1 MSNQPPNSLPALTD
15 EERAIYQW
23 QIWVRGF
30 GETGQQRLKGA
41 SVLVSRCGGLG
52 GVVAYELAAAG
63 VGRLVL
69 AHAGNVRPSDLN
81 RQLLMTHAGI
91 GQSRIES
98 VRQRLLELNPRLEIV
113 AVEENI
119 TEQNAEPLVA
129 QADLIVDCAPLFTER
144 FELNRQAVRQSKPLV
159 ECAVYEME
167 GQITSILPGNTPCL
181 SCLYPEDPPV
191 WKLQFPIFGAV
202 AGVLGCLAA
211 TEAIKLLSGL
221 GEPLVGQLLTCDLA
235 DMTFRRRR
243 IERSPQCAVCGEAK
257 LQA

>member
-1 MSNQPPNSLPALTD
+1 
-15 EERAIYQW
+15 
-23 QIWVRGF
+23 
-30 GETGQQRLKGA
+30 
-41 SVLVSRCGGLG
+41 
-52 GVVAYELAAAG
+52 
-63 VGRLVL
+63 
-69 AHAGNVRPSDLN
+69 
-81 RQLLMTHAGI
+81 
-91 GQSRIES
+91 
-98 VRQRLLELNPRLEIV
+98 
-113 AVEENI
+113 
-119 TEQNAEPLVA
+119 
-129 QADLIVDCAPLFTER
+129 
-144 FELNRQAVRQSKPLV
+144 VRQSKPLV

-191 WKLQFPIFGAV
+191 WKRQFPIFGAV